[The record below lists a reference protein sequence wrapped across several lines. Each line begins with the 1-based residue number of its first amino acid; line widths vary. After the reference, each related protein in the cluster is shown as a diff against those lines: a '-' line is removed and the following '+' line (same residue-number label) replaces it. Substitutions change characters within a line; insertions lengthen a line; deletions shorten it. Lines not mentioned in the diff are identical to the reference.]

1 MAGRDSLNKPTVFLD
16 FDGVLHPDEV
26 YLVRNQP
33 VLRMDGFS
41 LFEWSGILAE
51 SLDPYPAVQL
61 VLSTSWVRLLGFE
74 EALQYLPGPLR
85 QRVTGATWHAT
96 VPRRWTQMTRYEQ
109 VLHGIERHRPSRWLA
124 IDDDGIGWP
133 DKHRENLVLTDSL
146 LGLGVTSAQA
156 ELRDKLQRL
165 HNLT

>member
-74 EALQYLPGPLR
+74 EAREHLPEPLR

-109 VLHGIERHRPSRWLA
+109 VLHYIERHRTTRWLA
-124 IDDDGIGWP
+124 IDDDGAGWAE
-133 DKHRENLVLTDSL
+133 KHLPNLVLTDSL
-146 LGLGVTSAQA
+146 LGLGVALAQA
-156 ELRDKLQRL
+156 DLRDKLQRFL
-165 HNLT
+165 NFT

>member
-74 EALQYLPGPLR
+74 EAREHLPEPLR

-109 VLHGIERHRPSRWLA
+109 VLHYIERHRTTRWLA
-124 IDDDGIGWP
+124 IDDDGAGWAE
-133 DKHRENLVLTDSL
+133 KHLPNLVLTDSL
-146 LGLGVTSAQA
+146 LGLGVASAQA
-156 ELRDKLQRL
+156 DLRDKLQRFL
-165 HNLT
+165 NFT

>member
-1 MAGRDSLNKPTVFLD
+1 MAGRNSRNKPTVFLD

-33 VLRMDGFS
+33 VLRMDGIS
-41 LFEWSGILAE
+41 LFEWSEILAE
-51 SLDPYPAVQL
+51 SLAPYPAIEL

-109 VLHGIERHRPSRWLA
+109 VMHCIERHRTTRWLA
-124 IDDDGIGWP
+124 IDDDGAGWAE
-133 DKHRENLVLTDSL
+133 KHLPNLLLTDSL
-146 LGLGVTSAQA
+146 LGLGQSDAQSD
-156 ELRDKLQRL
+156 LRTKLEWLDR
-165 HNLT
+165 HP